1 MKPELDTIIKELP
14 GIDEKIINDHLDRLG
29 EGYFKKFTTNDIL
42 SHIRLISRLDR
53 SNPVQTTIVKTRD
66 EGIECTVTAFDY
78 PSEFSL
84 IAGLLSGTG
93 FNIVSGDV
101 YTYERKEQEI
111 KKRRVH
117 RERSFIIPD
126 QTDRRMIVDFFS
138 GYLTRSVSFEAW
150 MQEFNNKLSA
160 IISMLENGAEEAIMT
175 AKNRVNEMVVR
186 HLARLDREAAPVLY
200 PVELSVDNDSGPFT
214 CLKVVSQDTPAF
226 MYALS
231 NALALNSIQIEHVR
245 IRTFHGRVEDSLDL
259 TDARG
264 WKIEERDTI
273 ERIKFSVLLTK
284 QFTYYLA
291 KAPDPYAALSRFEL
305 IIKDIVKQPFREEW
319 FRHLTDGRNLKDLAR
334 LLGASDFLWEDF
346 IRLQYESLLTVFDS
360 AEKKRMISKSTENL
374 SERLDKI
381 IEGAGDFESK
391 KRALNRFKDQEIF
404 LIDLDHILNPD
415 LDFRFLSRKLT
426 ILAELVI
433 NRAADIVYEDL
444 VRQYGIPKTDSGLE
458 VRYAIMGLGKLGGEA
473 LGYAS
478 DLEII
483 FIYSDRGKTD
493 GEKTITN
500 AEFFE
505 LMVRGIFQFIEA
517 KREGIFQVDLR
528 LRPHGKSGPLAC
540 SMESYCQYYGT
551 GGQAHSFEMLSL
563 VRMRCIGGDREFG
576 GRIERIRDEVVYFSN
591 RIDFKEIRDLRERQI
606 KEKSA
611 PGKLNAKF
619 SPGGLVDLEYG
630 VQTLQVMY
638 GKNSKDIRTY
648 SIHAALNALKD
659 NGFMNYEVHDRLTD
673 AYRFMRE
680 LINGLRMLRGSAID
694 LFLPETETPEF
705 EHLARRMGYRY
716 GGAITPAQQLYI
728 DLETH
733 MAAVRVFVEKYFGLD
748 SLPRHDTGTIA
759 DVILSDTMSPE
770 IRGRILSESGIK
782 DPARAYVNL
791 QGLAGE
797 GGSRREIFGRL
808 AILAWDII
816 KRTPDP
822 DMALNNW
829 ERYIRALASP
839 EFHYNVLLSQ
849 PMHLEMLLT
858 IFSNSQFLSD
868 TLIRYPGFFDWLMNP
883 ELLNSTR
890 KREDLENELR
900 KAADICREERDW
912 LNKLR
917 RFRRR
922 EILRIGTR
930 DIYMGVSSRIIM
942 HELSI
947 LAEACT
953 QVVLEQSVKRRIEG
967 HDPHEVS
974 PLDYFCVIAFG
985 KLGGNELN
993 YSSDIDLIG
1002 VFKPDE
1008 DNTNRRKERAGKILE
1023 EIRSSLSSHTE
1034 EGYAYRVDLRLRPF
1048 GRSGEIVQSI
1058 PSIIEYYRSSA
1069 SFWEKQAALKMRPIA
1084 GNITLGYDFLNSLK
1098 PFIMKP
1104 WKREMVVNEIERLRK
1119 KAVKISS
1126 QGLYAGMDVKS
1137 GSGGIRDV
1145 EFMVQGL
1152 QLIYGCEKGLETEG
1166 NTLLAIESLT
1176 ESAIFDDE
1184 TANIIKDDY
1193 IFLRRIEHYLQI
1205 LEDRQTHTIPVEKN
1219 EINTLAKKMFG
1230 AEADGEK
1237 LLQRLDECI
1246 KRVRAAYK
1254 KYLLGEAQGSG
1265 YKAQGI
1271 RATE

>member
-1 MKPELDTIIKELP
+1 MKPELDYILKELP
-14 GIDEKIINDHLDRLG
+14 GVDEKIIKEHLDRLG
-29 EGYFKKFTTNDIL
+29 DDYYKKFITADVI
-42 SHIRLISRLDR
+42 SHIRLISSLKK
-53 SNPVQTTIVKTRD
+53 SNPVQTSIVKTRD
-66 EGIECTVTAFDY
+66 DNIECTVTAFDY

-101 YTYERKEQEI
+101 YTYERKEMEI
-111 KKRRVH
+111 KKRRSH
-117 RERSFIIPD
+117 KERFFILPD
-126 QTDRRMIVDFFS
+126 QHDRRMIVDFFS

-150 MQEFNNKLSA
+150 SQEFNDRLMS
-160 IISMLENGAEEAIMT
+160 IISMLENGAEEAIMN

-186 HLARLDREAAPVLY
+186 HLARMDRGAEPVLY
-200 PVELSVDNDSGPFT
+200 PVELAVDNESGPFT
-214 CLKVVSQDTPAF
+214 RLKVVSQDTPAF

-259 TDARG
+259 TDAG
-264 WKIEERDTI
+264 GGKIEDRDAI

-284 QFTYYLA
+284 QFTYFLA
-291 KAPDPYAALSRFEL
+291 KAPDPYAALSRFEF

-346 IRLQYESLLTVFDS
+346 IRLQYESLLTVFDNV
-360 AEKKRMISKSTENL
+360 EKKTMISKSTENL
-374 SERLDKI
+374 SERLDKAI
-381 IEGAGDFESK
+381 DEAVDFESK
-391 KRALNRFKDQEIF
+391 KRVLNWFKDQEIF
-404 LIDLDHILNPD
+404 RIDLDHILNPD

-426 ILAELVI
+426 ALAELVI
-433 NRAADIVYEDL
+433 NRTADIVYEDL

-458 VRYAIMGLGKLGGEA
+458 ARYAIMGLGKLGGEA
-473 LGYAS
+473 IGYAS
-478 DLEII
+478 DLEIL
-483 FIYSDRGKTD
+483 FIYSDRGRTD
-493 GEKTITN
+493 GEKNITN
-500 AEFFE
+500 TEFFE
-505 LMVRGIFQFIEA
+505 LMVRGIFHFIEA
-517 KREGIFQVDLR
+517 KREGIFQIDLR
-528 LRPHGKSGPLAC
+528 LRPHGKSGPLAV

-591 RIDFKEIRDLRERQI
+591 RIDFEEIRELRERQI
-606 KEKSA
+606 KEKA
-611 PGKLNAKF
+611 AMGKLNAKF

-638 GKNSKDIRTY
+638 GKSSKDIRTY
-648 SIHAALNALKD
+648 SIHNALNALKD
-659 NGFMNYEVHDRLTD
+659 NGFMNYEVHDRLTE

-680 LINGLRMLRGSAID
+680 LINGLRMLRGSALD

-733 MAAVRVFVEKYFGLD
+733 MAAVRVFAEKYFGLD

-782 DPARAYVNL
+782 EPARAYVNL

-829 ERYIRALASP
+829 ERYIRSLASP

-849 PMHLEMLLT
+849 PMHLEMLLA

-883 ELLNSTR
+883 ELLNSIR
-890 KREDLENELR
+890 KREDLEHELR
-900 KAADICREERDW
+900 KAADSCREERDW

-953 QVVLEQSVKRRIEG
+953 QVVLEQSVKCRIE
-967 HDPHEVS
+967 DYEPHEAS
-974 PLDYFCVIAFG
+974 PLDYFCVMAFG

-1002 VFKPDE
+1002 VFKPDGE
-1008 DNTNRRKERAGKILE
+1008 AGNGRREIAGKILE
-1023 EIRSSLSSHTE
+1023 DIRASLSSHTE

-1048 GRSGEIVQSI
+1048 GSSGEIVQSI

-1069 SFWEKQAALKMRPIA
+1069 SFWEKQAALKMRPVA
-1084 GNITLGYDFLNSLK
+1084 GNITLGYEFLSSLK

-1104 WKREMVVNEIERLRK
+1104 WKRGMVVNEIERLRK
-1119 KAVKISS
+1119 KAVKNSS
-1126 QGLYAGMDVKS
+1126 QGLNAGIDVKS

-1152 QLIYGCEKGLETEG
+1152 QLIYGCEKRLETES
-1166 NTLLAIESLT
+1166 NTLLAIKSLT
-1176 ESAIFDDE
+1176 EAAIFDDKA
-1184 TANIIKDDY
+1184 ANIIKDDY

-1205 LEDRQTHTIPVEKN
+1205 LEDRQTHTIPAEKS
-1219 EINTLAKKMFG
+1219 EINTLAKKMLG
-1230 AEADGEK
+1230 IEADGEK

-1246 KRVRAAYK
+1246 KRVRAAYE
-1254 KYLLGEAQGSG
+1254 KYLLREAKG
-1265 YKAQGI
+1265 
-1271 RATE
+1271 

>member
-1 MKPELDTIIKELP
+1 MKPNFDTIVKGLP
-14 GIDEKIINDHLDRLG
+14 GVDEKIIQGHLDRLD
-29 EGYFKKFTTNDIL
+29 EGYYKKFTTADIIN
-42 SHIRLISRLDR
+42 HIRLISELSI
-53 SNPVQTTIVKTRD
+53 SNPVVTGITKNRD
-66 EGIECTVTAFDY
+66 NNIDCTVTAFDY

-84 IAGLLSGTG
+84 ITGLLSGTG

-101 YTYERKEQEI
+101 YTYERKEPGL
-111 KKRRVH
+111 KKMRIH
-117 RERSFIIPD
+117 RDRSFFTPD
-126 QTDRRMIVDFFS
+126 QTDRRMIVDYFR
-138 GYLTRSVSFEAW
+138 GYLTRSISFEDW
-150 MQEFNNKLSA
+150 VQDFRSKLLSV
-160 IISMLENGAEEAIMT
+160 ISLLENGAEEAIMT

-186 HLARLDREAAPVLY
+186 HLARMDREAEPVLY
-200 PVELSVDNDSGPFT
+200 PVELTVDNSSGPFT
-214 CLKVVSQDTPAF
+214 CLKVISQDTPAF

-231 NALALNSIQIEHVR
+231 NALALNNIQIEHVR

-259 TDARG
+259 TDSRG
-264 WKIEERDTI
+264 GKIEDRDVI

-284 QFTYYLA
+284 QFTYFLA
-291 KAPDPYAALSRFEL
+291 KAPDPYAALSRFEF

-319 FRHLTDGRNLKDLAR
+319 FRHLTDPRNLKDLAR

-360 AEKKRMISKSTENL
+360 AEKKTMISRSTENL
-374 SERLDKI
+374 SDRLDKSLNQAI
-381 IEGAGDFESK
+381 DFDTK
-391 KRALNRFKDQEIF
+391 KMTLNRFKDQEIF
-404 LIDLDHILNPD
+404 LIDLDHIINPD
-415 LDFRFLSRKLT
+415 LDFKFLSRKLT
-426 ILAELVI
+426 ALAELVI
-433 NRAADIVYEDL
+433 NRAADIVYEDI
-444 VRQYGIPKTDSGLE
+444 VKQYGKPKTDSGLE
-458 VRYAIMGLGKLGGEA
+458 VKYAILGLGKLGGEA
-473 LGYAS
+473 IGYAS
-478 DLEII
+478 DLEIL
-483 FIYSDRGKTD
+483 FIYSDKGKTD
-493 GEKTITN
+493 GVKSITN
-500 AEFFE
+500 SEFFE
-505 LMVRGIFQFIEA
+505 LMVKGIYHFIEA

-528 LRPHGKSGPLAC
+528 LRPHGKSGPLAI

-551 GGQAHSFEMLSL
+551 GGQAHSFEILSL
-563 VRMRCIGGDREFG
+563 VRMRCIGGDMEFG
-576 GRIERIRDEVVYFSN
+576 CRIERIRDEVVYFSD
-591 RIDFKEIRDLRERQI
+591 RINFKEIRDLRERQL
-606 KEKSA
+606 KEKTA
-611 PGKLNAKF
+611 HGRLNAKF

-659 NGFMNYEVHDRLTD
+659 NGFMNYEVHDRLTE

-680 LINGLRMLRGSAID
+680 LINGLRMLRGSALD
-694 LFLPETETPEF
+694 LFLPETDTPEF

-728 DLETH
+728 DMETH
-733 MAAVRVFVEKYFGLD
+733 MAAVRVFAEQYFGLD
-748 SLPRHDTGTIA
+748 SLPRHDTGTIV
-759 DVILSDTMSPE
+759 DVILSDTMAPE
-770 IRGRILSESGIK
+770 IRDRILSESGIK
-782 DPARAYVNL
+782 DPSRAYVNL

-797 GGSRREIFGRL
+797 GGRRRELFGRL

-829 ERYIRALASP
+829 ERYIRSLASP

-849 PMHLEMLLT
+849 PMHLEMLLA

-900 KAADICREERDW
+900 KAADSCREERDW

-930 DIYMGVSSRIIM
+930 DIYMGVSTRIIM

-953 QVVLEQSVKRRIEG
+953 QVVLEQSIKCRINEYDHG
-967 HDPHEVS
+967 DIS
-974 PLDYFCVIAFG
+974 PLEYFSVIAFG
-985 KLGGNELN
+985 KLGGDELN

-1002 VFKPDE
+1002 VFRPDGE
-1008 DNTNRRKERAGKILE
+1008 STNGRREMAGKILE
-1023 EIRSSLSSHTE
+1023 DIRSSLTSHTE

-1048 GRSGEIVQSI
+1048 GSSGEIVQSI
-1058 PSIIEYYRSSA
+1058 PSVIEYYRSSA
-1069 SFWEKQAALKMRPIA
+1069 SLWEKQAAIKMRPIA
-1084 GNITLGYDFLNSLK
+1084 GNIRLGYEFLTGLK
-1098 PFIMKP
+1098 PFIMVP
-1104 WKREMVVNEIERLRK
+1104 WKSVTVVNEIEKMRK
-1119 KAVKISS
+1119 KAIKNSS
-1126 QGLYAGMDVKS
+1126 HALHSGMDVKS
-1137 GSGGIRDV
+1137 GMGGIRDV

-1152 QLIYGCEKGLETEG
+1152 QLIYGYEKGFIVEG
-1166 NTLLAIESLT
+1166 NTMLALETLT
-1176 ESAIFDDE
+1176 EAGIFTDDA
-1184 TANIIKDDY
+1184 TKIIKDDY

-1205 LEDRQTHTIPVEKN
+1205 LEDRQTHTIPVDKN
-1219 EINTLAKKMFG
+1219 EINTLAKKMLG
-1230 AEADGEK
+1230 ADANGEG

-1246 KRVRAAYK
+1246 KRVRVAYE

-1265 YKAQGI
+1265 HSGQD
-1271 RATE
+1271 T